1 MNGRGL
7 GRQRLLGSVLAAV
20 VFSASCADR
29 QPGPLTL
36 SEIRQQIVGKW
47 YVTNKAG
54 RKYKISEFQ
63 PDGQVIDRLLA
74 PDGTPG
80 ELLTA
85 RYVIPATDRIQFI
98 NGFLT
103 VTWSLSMTRA
113 GLLIR
118 DEKYERVQP

>member
-1 MNGRGL
+1 VNGRVFA
-7 GRQRLLGSVLAAV
+7 RQRLLGPVLLVV
-20 VFSASCADR
+20 VFSASCVDR
-29 QPGPLTL
+29 QSGALSL

-47 YVTNKAG
+47 YVTNKSG
-54 RKYKISEFQ
+54 RKYKISEFL
-63 PDGQVIDRLLA
+63 PDSQVIDRLFA

-80 ELLTA
+80 PPLRG
-85 RYVIPATDRIQFI
+85 RYFIPATDQIQFI

-103 VTWSLSMTRA
+103 VTWSLSLTRA